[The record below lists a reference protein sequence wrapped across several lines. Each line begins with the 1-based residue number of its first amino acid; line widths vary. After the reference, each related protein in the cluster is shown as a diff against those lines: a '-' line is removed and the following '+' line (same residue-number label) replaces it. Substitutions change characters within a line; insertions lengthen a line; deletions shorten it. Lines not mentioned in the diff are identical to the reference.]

1 MSAVQLEKNPVTL
14 ESLRRSYEMISLE
27 SMTLSQTL
35 KALPHRLPEFVADVK
50 NFIFNMSAAKDAPL
64 LAAIDTRLMERM
76 LPKHNYVHMSDV
88 TIFVPPSMNV
98 HWNDYLDALSTSQT
112 LVDGLLEETL
122 SPALRY
128 VSVMLTQ
135 PENLASLRS
144 KTGEYSIVFHDIES
158 VRKKLAA
165 CFSKTGADT
174 KVRYGDVFKNNN
186 DALVAMKRTNDLCES
201 MAKINRQDVIQ
212 TVNEIT
218 DVLDKL
224 LIRMKQYPD
233 QYKMSGATMNDISKL
248 AYNLGAEIEFF
259 AAHVYMVQSASQ
271 AMQDSKDKIEAV
283 LTT

>member
-1 MSAVQLEKNPVTL
+1 MSAIELVKTPVTL
-14 ESLRRSYEMISLE
+14 ESLRRDYEMISLE
-27 SMTLSQTL
+27 SMTLTQTL

-76 LPKHNYVHMSDV
+76 LPKQNYVHMSDV
-88 TIFVPPSMNV
+88 TVFVPPSMNV
-98 HWNDYLDALSTSQT
+98 EWNVYLDALSTSQT
-112 LVDGLLEETL
+112 LVDGLLNETL

-128 VSVMLTQ
+128 ISVMLTQ
-135 PENLASLRS
+135 PENLASVRGKAS
-144 KTGEYSIVFHDIES
+144 EYNIVFHDIEA
-158 VRKKLAA
+158 VRKKIAA
-165 CFSKTGADT
+165 CYSKSGADA

-186 DALVAMKRTNDLCES
+186 DALIAMKRTNELCEA
-201 MAKINRQDVIQ
+201 MAKINRQEVI
-212 TVNEIT
+212 TAVNEIT
-218 DVLDKL
+218 DAMDKL

-271 AMQDSKDKIEAV
+271 AMLDSKDKIEAV
-283 LTT
+283 LTR